1 MMRNFLL
8 NRRFKIILLIQA
20 FLVAAFVGCSA
31 GNVNPIGLPG
41 GKVML
46 SKKTSNDV
54 PVVPA
59 TPQVGS
65 GNALPNA
72 EPLSLSIV
80 DLNGAGRQR
89 KSLEQLKNSI
99 VDCLGAGSEFEP
111 NAVLAD
117 PQILKMR
124 SEMFVSDSSPKN
136 PADGRVSFLISEKQ
150 TTLISGVQT
159 TLIGQSVLGPERKFI
174 DVAGADAGV
183 RADGLEDELYLN
195 SLVTIAS
202 VAAFNCDVRS
212 TPNNLCNCST
222 KSDASAMLGRCL
234 KLFDQSSEAFQKAV
248 DSLADAENCGAPE
261 NALGFLKR
269 RKAITSLISSYAF
282 ATAK

>member
-31 GNVNPIGLPG
+31 GNVKPIGLPG
-41 GKVML
+41 GKVIL
-46 SKKTSNDV
+46 KPIPKPDDPDGISD
-54 PVVPA
+54 PG
-59 TPQVGS
+59 QIGS
-65 GNALPNA
+65 GNALPNP
-72 EPLSLSIV
+72 EPLALSIV
-80 DLNGAGRQR
+80 DLNGSARQR

-99 VDCLGAGSEFEP
+99 VDCLGSGSQFDT
-111 NAVLAD
+111 NADMAN
-117 PQILKMR
+117 PQILRMR
-124 SEMFVSDSSPKN
+124 SEMFVSTSSPTN
-136 PADGRVSFLISEKQ
+136 PADGRVSFLISGEQ
-150 TTLISGVQT
+150 TTLAGKS
-159 TLIGQSVLGPERKFI
+159 LLDLEKKFI
-174 DVAGADAGV
+174 DVVGADAGV

-212 TPNNLCNCST
+212 SSNTFCNCST

-234 KLFDQSSEAFQKAV
+234 KQFDQSSEAFQKAV

-269 RKAITSLISSYAF
+269 RRAITSLISSYAF

>member
-41 GKVML
+41 GKVIL

-124 SEMFVSDSSPKN
+124 SEMFVSTSSPKN
-136 PADGRVSFLISEKQ
+136 PADGRVSFLISGEQ
-150 TTLISGVQT
+150 TTLAGK
-159 TLIGQSVLGPERKFI
+159 SVLDLEKKFI
-174 DVAGADAGV
+174 DVVGADAGV
-183 RADGLEDELYLN
+183 RADGLEDELFLN

-212 TPNNLCNCST
+212 SSNTLCNCST
-222 KSDASAMLGRCL
+222 KIDASAMLGRCL
-234 KLFDQSSEAFQKAV
+234 KQFDQSSEAFQKAV
-248 DSLADAENCGAPE
+248 DSLADAENCGARE
-261 NALGFLKR
+261 NPLGFLKR
-269 RKAITSLISSYAF
+269 RRAITSLISSYAF

>member
-1 MMRNFLL
+1 MRNFLL

-31 GNVNPIGLPG
+31 GNVKPIGLPG
-41 GKVML
+41 GKVIL
-46 SKKTSNDV
+46 SKKPSNDV
-54 PVVPA
+54 PAAPA

-72 EPLSLSIV
+72 EPLSLSII
-80 DLNGAGRQR
+80 DLNGSGRQR
-89 KSLEQLKNSI
+89 KSLEQLENSI

-111 NAVLAD
+111 NVVLAD
-117 PQILKMR
+117 PQIPPILKMH
-124 SEMFVSDSSPKN
+124 SEMFTASSTN
-136 PADGRVSFLISEKQ
+136 DADGRRRI
-150 TTLISGVQT
+150 LISGEQDKLT
-159 TLIGQSVLGPERKFI
+159 GTSALDMEKKFI

-195 SLVTIAS
+195 SLGAIAS
-202 VAAFNCDVRS
+202 VAAFNCNVRAAS
-212 TPNNLCNCST
+212 NTFCNCST
-222 KSDASAMLGRCL
+222 KSAASAMLGRCL
-234 KLFDQSSEAFQKAV
+234 KQFDQSSEAFQKAV

-261 NALGFLKR
+261 DALGLLKR
-269 RKAITSLISSYAF
+269 RRAITSLISSYAF

>member
-1 MMRNFLL
+1 MIRNFLL
-8 NRRFKIILLIQA
+8 NRRFKIILLMQA

-31 GNVNPIGLPG
+31 ANVKPIGLPG
-41 GKVML
+41 GKVIFK
-46 SKKTSNDV
+46 SAPSAGNPDV
-54 PVVPA
+54 
-59 TPQVGS
+59 TPDSAQVGS

-80 DLNGAGRQR
+80 DLNSSARQR

-99 VDCLGAGSEFEP
+99 VDCLGGGSQFDI
-111 NAVLAD
+111 NADMAD

-124 SEMFVSDSSPKN
+124 SEMFVSTSSPTN
-136 PADGRVSFLISEKQ
+136 PADGRLSFLISGEQ
-150 TTLISGVQT
+150 TTLAGK
-159 TLIGQSVLGPERKFI
+159 SVLDLEKKFI
-174 DVAGADAGV
+174 DVVGADAGV

-212 TPNNLCNCST
+212 SSNTFCNCST

-234 KLFDQSSEAFQKAV
+234 KQFDQSSDAFQKAV

-269 RKAITSLISSYAF
+269 RRAITSLISSYAF

>member
-1 MMRNFLL
+1 MRNFLL

-31 GNVNPIGLPG
+31 GNVKPIGLPG
-41 GKVML
+41 GKVII
-46 SKKTSNDV
+46 K
-54 PVVPA
+54 PA
-59 TPQVGS
+59 PSDGNPDGSPDSARVGS

-80 DLNGAGRQR
+80 DLNGSGRQR

-111 NAVLAD
+111 NADMAN
-117 PQILKMR
+117 PQILRMR
-124 SEMFVSDSSPKN
+124 SEMFVSTSSPTN
-136 PADGRVSFLISEKQ
+136 PADGRVSFLISGEQ
-150 TTLISGVQT
+150 TTLAGK
-159 TLIGQSVLGPERKFI
+159 SVLDLEKKFI
-174 DVAGADAGV
+174 DVVGADAGV

-212 TPNNLCNCST
+212 SSNTFCNCST

-234 KLFDQSSEAFQKAV
+234 KQFDQSSEAFQKAV
-248 DSLADAENCGAPE
+248 DGLADAENCGAPE

-269 RKAITSLISSYAF
+269 RRAITSLISSYAF

>member
-1 MMRNFLL
+1 MRNFLL

-31 GNVNPIGLPG
+31 GNVKPIGLPG
-41 GKVML
+41 GKVIL
-46 SKKTSNDV
+46 STKPSNDV

-80 DLNGAGRQR
+80 DLNGSGRQR

-99 VDCLGAGSEFEP
+99 VDCLGAGSQFDT
-111 NAVLAD
+111 NADMAD

-124 SEMFVSDSSPKN
+124 SELFVSTSSPTN
-136 PADGRVSFLISEKQ
+136 PADGRVSFLISGEQ
-150 TTLISGVQT
+150 ATLAGK
-159 TLIGQSVLGPERKFI
+159 SVLDLEKKFI
-174 DVAGADAGV
+174 DVVGADAGV

>member
-1 MMRNFLL
+1 MRNFLL

-31 GNVNPIGLPG
+31 GNVKPIGLPG
-41 GKVML
+41 GKVIL
-46 SKKTSNDV
+46 KPIPKPDDPDGISD
-54 PVVPA
+54 PG
-59 TPQVGS
+59 QIGS
-65 GNALPNA
+65 GNALPNP
-72 EPLSLSIV
+72 EPLALSIV
-80 DLNGAGRQR
+80 DLNGSARQR

-99 VDCLGAGSEFEP
+99 VDCLGSGSQFDT
-111 NAVLAD
+111 NADMAN
-117 PQILKMR
+117 PQILRMR
-124 SEMFVSDSSPKN
+124 SEMFVSTSSPTN
-136 PADGRVSFLISEKQ
+136 PADGRVSFLISGEQ
-150 TTLISGVQT
+150 TTLAGKS
-159 TLIGQSVLGPERKFI
+159 LLDLEKKFI
-174 DVAGADAGV
+174 DVVGADAGV

-212 TPNNLCNCST
+212 SSNTFCNCST

-234 KLFDQSSEAFQKAV
+234 KQFDQSSEAFQKAV

-269 RKAITSLISSYAF
+269 RRAITSLISSYAF

>member
-1 MMRNFLL
+1 MRNFLL
-8 NRRFKIILLIQA
+8 SRRFNKILLIQA
-20 FLVAAFVGCSA
+20 FLMFAFLGCSVE
-31 GNVNPIGLPG
+31 NVKPIGLPG
-41 GKVML
+41 GKVIL
-46 SKKTSNDV
+46 STKPSNDA
-54 PVVPA
+54 PAGPA

-72 EPLSLSIV
+72 EPLSLSII
-80 DLNGAGRQR
+80 DLNGSGRQR

-99 VDCLGAGSEFEP
+99 VDCLGSGSQIDTGLDAS
-111 NAVLAD
+111 N
-117 PQILKMR
+117 PQIFRLR
-124 SEMFVSDSSPKN
+124 SEMFISTSSPRD
-136 PADGRVSFLISEKQ
+136 PADGRLSFLISGEQ
-150 TTLISGVQT
+150 TTLSGK
-159 TLIGQSVLGPERKFI
+159 SVLDLEKKFI

-202 VAAFNCDVRS
+202 VAAFHCDVRS

-234 KLFDQSSEAFQKAV
+234 KQFDQSSDAFQKAV

>member
-1 MMRNFLL
+1 MRNFLL

-99 VDCLGAGSEFEP
+99 VDCLGAGSQFDTNADMAEP
-111 NAVLAD
+111 QI

-124 SEMFVSDSSPKN
+124 SEMFVSTSSPTN
-136 PADGRVSFLISEKQ
+136 PADGRVSFLISGEQ
-150 TTLISGVQT
+150 ATLAGK
-159 TLIGQSVLGPERKFI
+159 SVLDLEKKFI
-174 DVAGADAGV
+174 DVVGADAGV

-234 KLFDQSSEAFQKAV
+234 KQFDQSSEAFQKAV

-269 RKAITSLISSYAF
+269 RRAITSLISSYAF